1 MKKRNILFAVAFALC
16 TSLYTTSCIK
26 DDSMGATETLPQLTV
41 EGSDAETM
49 PVYNFYLGDDCV
61 LNPQVSYDGNAENLE
76 YTWKVGTYANGQKGT
91 LETVSNEKELKY
103 KFQSGGSYYVHLTVT
118 DGRVGKAADY
128 QVNINR
134 TFEEGYLLSS
144 TDADGKGN
152 LSFVKILTEEE
163 KANGMGEKVIEHC
176 LNTMNSDIS
185 EDKLIKAV
193 IGSITWPKSLKRVV
207 VSTEENCYFLD
218 PNNFTVIAN
227 LRYSDLFSGFKASE
241 FMPDSYVP
249 YAYDKTMKKF
259 AHLNLT
265 YLFPFEYQ
273 YMLGAGDVE
282 DFIFSKY
289 SYYGRESS
297 STMFM
302 NYTQNTACYFDAY
315 GSYYGYDSNYPQC
328 GPLPD
333 GQKLLTGYKDATNA
347 YIFAKEES
355 TGDMYFWTYTPKSLD
370 WYTYEIVDEKFES
383 QKLAASANLAE
394 PQQGTRFVVSPTYN
408 RFYYAI
414 DNKVFVFL
422 PNVAFTLP
430 NTDQYALQFD
440 ANEEVT
446 FIDVNISTEELYV
459 ATYDKNTQRGNFY
472 IYNCKDVRTDNASSV
487 KPKETHKSCAG
498 RISYLI
504 YKPSIQ

>member
-1 MKKRNILFAVAFALC
+1 MFTVALALC
-16 TSLYTTSCIK
+16 ASLFTTSCIK
-26 DDSMGATETLPQLTV
+26 DDSTAATETLPQLTV

-49 PVYNFYLGDDCV
+49 PVYNFYLGEDCV
-61 LNPQVSYDGNAENLE
+61 LKPQVSYNGNAENLTYE
-76 YTWKVGTYANGQKGT
+76 WKVGTYANGQKGT
-91 LETVSNEKELKY
+91 LETVSTDKELTY
-103 KFQSGGSYYVHLTVT
+103 KFINGGSYYVHLTVT
-118 DGRVGKAADY
+118 DGRVGKVADY

-134 TFEEGYLLSS
+134 TFEKGYLLSS

-163 KANGMGEKVIEHC
+163 KANGQEEVVIEHC
-176 LNTMNSDIS
+176 MNHMNSDIS

-193 IGSITWPKSLKRVV
+193 IGTVSWPKSIKRVV

-227 LRYSDLFSGFKASE
+227 LKYSDLYSGFKASE

-249 YAYDKTMKKF
+249 YAYDKNMKKF

-265 YLFPFEYQ
+265 YLFPYEYQ
-273 YMLGAGDVE
+273 YYAGLEAE
-282 DFIFSKY
+282 DFIFCKY
-289 SYYGRESS
+289 SYWGRESS
-297 STMFM
+297 ATLFVD
-302 NYTQNTACYFDAY
+302 YTKNLARYFDAY
-315 GSYYGYDSNYPQC
+315 ASYYGYDSNYPQC
-328 GPLPD
+328 GTLPE
-333 GQKLLTGYKDATNA
+333 GQKLLTGYKDGSNA

-355 TGDMYFWTYTPKSLD
+355 TGDLYYWTYTPISLD
-370 WYTYEIVDEKFES
+370 YSTYEYLPEVFES
-383 QKLAASANLAE
+383 QKLDANANLAA
-394 PQQGTRFVVSPTYN
+394 PKQGTRFVLTPTYN
-408 RFYYAI
+408 RYYYAL

-430 NTDQYALQFD
+430 TTDQYAIQFD

-446 FIDVNISTEELYV
+446 FLDVNFDTEELYV
-459 ATYDKNTQRGNFY
+459 ATYDKTTQRGNFY
-472 IYNCKDVRTDNASSV
+472 IYDCKDVRTDNASGV